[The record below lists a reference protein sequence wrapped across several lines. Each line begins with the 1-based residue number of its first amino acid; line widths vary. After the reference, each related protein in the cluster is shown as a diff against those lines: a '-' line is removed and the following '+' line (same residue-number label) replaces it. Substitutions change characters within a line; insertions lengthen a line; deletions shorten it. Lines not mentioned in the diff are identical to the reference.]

1 MTGDPTGGRPRPE
14 ADHRAPARDDA
25 MAPPAGGDP
34 TLPSP
39 GSVPITVSLNL
50 VWRIGLVLLAVVA
63 AGLMARFVI
72 SDAGHV
78 IFTVLMSW
86 FAALAMAPVVNRLA
100 RRMRRGAAT
109 GLVMAGAAA
118 LGVVFLVAF
127 GALFV
132 DQMEQLLRQVPD
144 LVDQALEWANRTF
157 SLSLTRDGVPSSVQL
172 DPEQLAALAA
182 AIGAGLL
189 GFLGSAVGG
198 LFSIFTFGMFVFYL
212 SAQMPQ
218 LERWIASLFPARS
231 QAVAAT
237 VWTLTAQKT
246 GGYVGARVVLALVNA
261 VTTAIVFVAIGM
273 PYWLPLA
280 LWTGVVAQ
288 FIPTIGTYIAIVL
301 PVVVG
306 LLSPDPWL
314 GVIALVWAVA
324 YQQVENLFIEPRV
337 SAKAVDVNPAVSFG
351 AVLLGAALFGTAGA
365 FLAVPVVAML
375 LSLLNIY
382 GHRHEILPEIEEA
395 VARSSP
401 PPPAEPDRGRRT
413 RRGPGAGVEGAP
425 RDSG

>member
-1 MTGDPTGGRPRPE
+1 MTGDATGG
-14 ADHRAPARDDA
+14 
-25 MAPPAGGDP
+25 
-34 TLPSP
+34 SP
-39 GSVPITVSLNL
+39 GPGPDSVPITVSLNL

-63 AGLMARFVI
+63 VGLVARFVI

-118 LGVVFLVAF
+118 FGVVFLVAF

-132 DQMEQLLRQVPD
+132 DQVVQLLRQVPD
-144 LVDQALEWANRTF
+144 LVDQALGWANRTF
-157 SLSLTRDGVPSSVQL
+157 SLSLTRDGVLSSVQL
-172 DPEQLAALAA
+172 EPEQLAALAA
-182 AIGAGLL
+182 AVGAGLL

-218 LERWIASLFPARS
+218 LERWVASLFPARS

-261 VTTAIVFVAIGM
+261 VTTAIVFVVIGM

-288 FIPTIGTYIAIVL
+288 FVPTIGTYIAIVL

-314 GVIALVWAVA
+314 GVIALVWAVL
-324 YQQVENLFIEPRV
+324 YQQVENLFIEPRI

-375 LSLLNIY
+375 LALLNIY

-401 PPPAEPDRGRRT
+401 SRPT
-413 RRGPGAGVEGAP
+413 RSPRGPRAPGDADGGTAQTSPAGPG
-425 RDSG
+425 